1 MNILSAI
8 FNLIA
13 WFVMGNVIFQINGQQ
28 YKIIN
33 KSNFVIKPE
42 LMKKVEDFVEFSN
55 FIREKSEENEGEKR
69 IEALSGSILD
79 PYVLKIT
86 FNLDSRII
94 ELDA

>member
-1 MNILSAI
+1 
-8 FNLIA
+8 
-13 WFVMGNVIFQINGQQ
+13 MGNVIFQINGQQ

-42 LMKKVEDFVEFSN
+42 LMQKVEDFVEFSN
-55 FIREKSEENEGEKR
+55 FIRDKSEDNENESR

-86 FNLDSRII
+86 LNLDSRII
-94 ELDA
+94 ELES

>member
-1 MNILSAI
+1 
-8 FNLIA
+8 
-13 WFVMGNVIFQINGQQ
+13 MGNVIFQINGQKYQ
-28 YKIIN
+28 LIN

-55 FIREKSEENEGEKR
+55 FIQEKSEKKDNHKK
-69 IEALSGSILD
+69 IEALSGNFLD

-86 FNLDSRII
+86 LNLEKHII

>member
-1 MNILSAI
+1 
-8 FNLIA
+8 
-13 WFVMGNVIFQINGQQ
+13 MGNVIFQINGQKYQ
-28 YKIIN
+28 LIN

-55 FIREKSEENEGEKR
+55 FIREKSEKKDNDKK
-69 IEALSGSILD
+69 IEALSGNILD

-86 FNLDSRII
+86 LNLEKHII

>member
-1 MNILSAI
+1 
-8 FNLIA
+8 
-13 WFVMGNVIFQINGQQ
+13 MGNVIFQINGEQ

-33 KSNFVIKPE
+33 KSNLIIKPE

-55 FIREKSEENEGEKR
+55 FIRDKTENQSEEVLQ
-69 IEALSGSILD
+69 ALSGAILD

-86 FNLDSRII
+86 LNLDSRII